1 MSAAA
6 TQLPSLKAHA
16 PAGVSP
22 RHAQLVKQ
30 TQKWVAQ
37 TFYGTMLKQMRK
49 SPFHSELF
57 DGGRGGQVFHEMLDQ
72 KIADHMSRNAAP
84 KLVDSIVQKI
94 ERGKATAS
102 YLKHSAPAITP
113 PVKTDLQLDGR
124 PSGATVG

>member
-1 MSAAA
+1 MTPAAPQLHSAKAHTSAA
-6 TQLPSLKAHA
+6 
-16 PAGVSP
+16 VSA

-102 YLKHSAPAITP
+102 YLKHSAPMFSTP
-113 PVKTDLQLDGR
+113 AKSNLQLNGS
-124 PSGATVG
+124 PGAATIG